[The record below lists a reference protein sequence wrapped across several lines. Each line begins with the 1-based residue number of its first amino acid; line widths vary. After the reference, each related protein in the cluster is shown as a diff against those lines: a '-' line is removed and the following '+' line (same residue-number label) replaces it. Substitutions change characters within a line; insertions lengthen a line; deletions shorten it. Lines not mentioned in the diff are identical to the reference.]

1 MTLGRDS
8 TKSTAVKGHFFFV
21 VNICCH
27 AILHVLIYSKI
38 RRMGEVIMN
47 RIARMVM
54 LNGLRLPGLYAK
66 LCHYAKYTD
75 KYPEQE
81 KWDHI
86 RKILVHAVN
95 AGNVELVVTGLENL
109 PEADGFMLYGNH
121 QGMFDVVAI
130 AATCTRPMGCVLK
143 QELRNVPL
151 LKQVIAC
158 TKSFPMDRADVRQ
171 SLTVINAV
179 IEEVKKGRNYLI
191 FPEGTRSRR
200 GNTMGE
206 FHGGSFRCA
215 VKAKC
220 PIVPIAFV
228 DCFKVLDQ
236 KGSQHMTAQ
245 IHYLPAIAYEEFAHM
260 KPAEV
265 AAMVKERIQH
275 KIDECLADNE

>member
-1 MTLGRDS
+1 
-8 TKSTAVKGHFFFV
+8 
-21 VNICCH
+21 
-27 AILHVLIYSKI
+27 
-38 RRMGEVIMN
+38 MN
-47 RIARMVM
+47 RLARMIL
-54 LNGLRLPGLYAK
+54 LNIHRFPGLYGK

-86 RKILVHAVN
+86 HKMLQFAVK
-95 AGNVELVVTGLENL
+95 AGNLDLVVTGLENL
-109 PEADGFMLYGNH
+109 PVEDGFMLYGNH

-130 AATCTRPMGCVLK
+130 AATCARPLGCVLK
-143 QELRNVPL
+143 QELQNVPL

-179 IEEVKKGRNYLI
+179 IEEVKQGRNYLI
-191 FPEGTRSRR
+191 FPEGTRSRQ
-200 GNTMGE
+200 GNVMGE

-215 VKAKC
+215 VKAQC

-228 DCFKVLDQ
+228 DSFKVLDQ
-236 KGSQHMTAQ
+236 KGSGKLKVQ

-265 AAMVKERIQH
+265 ADMVKERIQT
-275 KIDECLADNE
+275 KIDECLANNE